1 MTANEGGAPEGSNRL
16 VGGGERRRELR
27 GQRGRAREPIVQLSP
42 SPSPSP
48 GAPSPARVS
57 EPGGRRGHPRGRRA
71 LRCTLEGRESRRSEI
86 PRAQVLCWREEEGR
100 SR

>member
-1 MTANEGGAPEGSNRL
+1 MKVELRRGVTGWWEGEKEGGSAE
-16 VGGGERRRELR
+16 

-57 EPGGRRGHPRGRRA
+57 EPGGRRGHPRGWRA
-71 LRCTLEGRESRRSEI
+71 LRCALEGRESRRSEI

-100 SR
+100 ST